1 MFGQTLLF
9 RSFDLDEAC
18 QISFRTLHKDR
29 LTMITLRY
37 FLLFTGV
44 VFMDFD
50 KASNSSSPHTFPES
64 IHYKIRMDSEK
75 VPPTDSLRSM
85 EV

>member
-1 MFGQTLLF
+1 MFGQTPLF
-9 RSFDLDEAC
+9 TSFDLDEAG
-18 QISFRTLHKDR
+18 QISFHTLHKGPVYHDH
-29 LTMITLRY
+29 IWV

-50 KASNSSSPHTFPES
+50 KASNSSGSHTFPES

-85 EV
+85 QV